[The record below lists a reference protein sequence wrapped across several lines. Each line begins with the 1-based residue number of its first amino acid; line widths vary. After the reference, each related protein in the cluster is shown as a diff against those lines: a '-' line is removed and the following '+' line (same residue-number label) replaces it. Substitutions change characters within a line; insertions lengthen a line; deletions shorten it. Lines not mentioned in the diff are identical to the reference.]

1 MTRVFFDA
9 NGNMT
14 GMFGTAVAAGSMAGA
29 TQIFELDDNLHRDAI
44 RKFAE
49 QWRSGTIKLN
59 RDGKVEVNR
68 QVVELVKPPEPKSVD
83 ELSAEIEKLDEAD
96 YRKLQTALMA
106 ELVRA
111 NPRFP
116 KQIGIDINGMKG

>member
-9 NGNMT
+9 NGNMV
-14 GMFGTAVAAGSMAGA
+14 GMFGPAVAAGSMAGA

-49 QWRSGTIKLN
+49 QWRSGTIKLT

-68 QVVELVKPPEPKSVD
+68 QVVELAKPPEPKSV
-83 ELSAEIEKLDEAD
+83 EALSAEIEKLDEAD

>member
-9 NGNMT
+9 NGNMV
-14 GMFGTAVAAGSMAGA
+14 GMFGPAVAAGSMAG
-29 TQIFELDDNLHRDAI
+29 TTHIFELDDDLHRDEI

-59 RDGKVEVNR
+59 RDGNIEVNK
-68 QVVELVKPPEPKSVD
+68 QVIELTKPAEPKSME
-83 ELSAEIEKLDEAD
+83 ELSAEIEKLKEAD

-116 KQIGIDINGMKG
+116 MKIGIEIDGMKG